1 MSMYRHFVVWRKNG
15 KILAKSLESP
25 LLPSICL
32 VQQLFIFPRG
42 LENGKKSV
50 FPLFLPNGQTF
61 LKVSRSCEKDRLLAE
76 KHI

>member
-42 LENGKKSV
+42 LENGKNPFFHFS
-50 FPLFLPNGQTF
+50 FQTGKPF
-61 LKVSRSCEKDRLLAE
+61 
-76 KHI
+76 